1 MVSDGSGS
9 GLPPLPIVD
18 DTTAMMRDLE
28 KEHGRVSRVGATY
41 CIILVRLDNVQESEL
56 ASQIVDGVGKRFSVG
71 LRPYDSIYR
80 FGADMFLIGVSHIK
94 IEDAMIIMERL
105 RKVVSSRLLTMD
117 DGSVV
122 PATASLGAIMLDGQF
137 SVQENLDR
145 AGRALY
151 AATKTGGDS
160 VRLWSPDLESA

>member
-1 MVSDGSGS
+1 
-9 GLPPLPIVD
+9 
-18 DTTAMMRDLE
+18 
-28 KEHGRVSRVGATY
+28 
-41 CIILVRLDNVQESEL
+41 
-56 ASQIVDGVGKRFSVG
+56 
-71 LRPYDSIYR
+71 
-80 FGADMFLIGVSHIK
+80 
-94 IEDAMIIMERL
+94 EDAMIIMERL